1 MPNHVKRREPAAA
14 GSIPAVLKMFESE
27 VRFYREIAPVVGV
40 RAHLQWPWL
49 RPLGEGLVEVMPSTM
64 VQGYLTMADYPDGS
78 EVAAA
83 WNARLGAASALLAAG
98 RL

>member
-27 VRFYREIAPVVGV
+27 VWFYREIAPF
-40 RAHLQWPWL
+40 
-49 RPLGEGLVEVMPSTM
+49 MPSTM

-78 EVAAA
+78 DVAAA
-83 WNARLGAASALLAAG
+83 WNARLEEASALLAAG

>member
-1 MPNHVKRREPAAA
+1 MPNHVKRREPAVP

-27 VRFYREIAPVVGV
+27 VRFYREIAPLVGV

-49 RPLGEGLVEVMPSTM
+49 RPLGEVMPSTM
-64 VQGYLTMADYPDGS
+64 VQGYVTMADYPDGS

-83 WNARLGAASALLAAG
+83 WNARLEAASALLAAG

>member
-1 MPNHVKRREPAAA
+1 MPNHVKRREPAV
-14 GSIPAVLKMFESE
+14 GT
-27 VRFYREIAPVVGV
+27 APMRDLHDRWVG

-49 RPLGEGLVEVMPSTM
+49 RPIGEGLVEVMPSTM
-64 VQGYLTMADYPDGS
+64 VQGYLTVADYPDGF

-83 WNARLGAASALLAAG
+83 WNARLEAASALLAAG